1 VGNPL
6 LERIREKSY
15 HALLE
20 RGLKLTKPRQ
30 AVLDFLLDH
39 PDTQFQPEEIFVRLA
54 QQSPG
59 LISRP
64 TVYRTLDL
72 LVETAIVTRTIVN
85 ANCFRYQLA
94 EGEHHACHYHLVDT
108 TTGQTVSFDADPEL
122 RRVLKRIC
130 QERGFVEQ
138 HHVLKVYGEFKRKRR
153 TRGSTAAAGFNGS
166 APRNGLATAASFG
179 NESGQV

>member
-1 VGNPL
+1 MGNPL
-6 LERIREKSY
+6 LERIRERSY

-39 PDTQFQPEEIFVRLA
+39 PVSQFQPEEIFTRLN

-72 LVETAIVTRTIVN
+72 LVESEIVTRTIVN
-85 ANCFRYQLA
+85 SNCFRYQLA
-94 EGEHHACHYHLVDT
+94 EGEHHACHYHLVDL

-130 QERGFVEQ
+130 QERGFSEQ
-138 HHVLKVYGEFKRKRR
+138 YHMLKVYGEFKRTRR
-153 TRGSTAAAGFNGS
+153 SRGGPAGSGLNGSEPRTDAAAAQAGTGE
-166 APRNGLATAASFG
+166 TA
-179 NESGQV
+179 QV